1 MFVNVEHERLYC
13 RRIEVTE
20 QLIINFHGFE
30 LHLPTLLLLTLL
42 VNLMIGCYLA
52 MVYLLR
58 RHDKSFL
65 LWAVACFVFVAGG
78 CAAGARSYID
88 QPLLTYLL
96 ADFLLLLSP
105 ALVLIGLVWFLRG
118 QLSARSKQQAAL
130 LLTLY
135 LLPQSMLYQL
145 NNASS
150 ALTSLGIA
158 VVFIYAVALLKKARL
173 TPVFP
178 VYVLQ
183 LFFGLHAVLMLLQ
196 VVLVLPLVGEDYR
209 AFTLPSLQWVLLG
222 HVLLTTCTGLM
233 LPLLAFSMTENQLL
247 RLSELDDLT
256 QLLNRREFLKRAN
269 LALSQSRRQQHS
281 VVVLMIDL
289 DHFKLINDR
298 WGHAIGDLALK
309 RVADLLKVGL
319 RTSDLIG
326 RLGGEEFAVLMPNTT
341 AEQAA
346 LIGQRLCDRIAHQ
359 AWEIEARPVKLTVSV
374 GGASCVAAL
383 RDLKELLADADN
395 ALYQA
400 KAQGRNRIIFGAESE

>member
-1 MFVNVEHERLYC
+1 M
-13 RRIEVTE
+13 
-20 QLIINFHGFE
+20 
-30 LHLPTLLLLTLL
+30 LLTLL

-52 MVYLLR
+52 MVYKLR

-65 LWAVACFVFVAGG
+65 VWSIACFVFVAGG
-78 CAAGARSYID
+78 CAVAARAYID

-96 ADFLLLLSP
+96 ADLLLLLSP
-105 ALVLIGLVWFLRG
+105 ALVVTGLVLFLRG
-118 QLSARSKQQAAL
+118 KLSARSRQQAAL

-135 LLPQSMLYQL
+135 LLPLSMLYQI
-145 NNASS
+145 NHAST
-150 ALTSLGIA
+150 ALTSLSIA
-158 VVFIYAVALLKKARL
+158 VVFIYAVVLLKKARL

-183 LFFGLHAVLMLLQ
+183 LFFALHSGLMLLQ
-196 VVLVLPLVGEDYR
+196 FLLVMPFIGEGSRVL
-209 AFTLPSLQWVLLG
+209 ALPSLQWVLLG
-222 HVLLTTCTGLM
+222 HVLLTTSTGFM
-233 LPLLAFSMTENQLL
+233 LPLLSFSHTENQLL
-247 RLSELDDLT
+247 RLTELDDLT

-269 LALSQSRRQQHS
+269 QTLLNSRRQQHS

-309 RVADLLKVGL
+309 KVADLLKVGL

-326 RLGGEEFAVLMPNTT
+326 RLGGEEFAVLMPNTS

-346 LIGQRLCDRIAHQ
+346 FIGQRLCERIAHH

-374 GGASCVAAL
+374 GGATCVDAL
-383 RDLKELLADADN
+383 RDLTELLKDADD

-400 KAQGRNRIIFGAESE
+400 KASGRNKIIFQSGSSIT

>member
-1 MFVNVEHERLYC
+1 
-13 RRIEVTE
+13 
-20 QLIINFHGFE
+20 
-30 LHLPTLLLLTLL
+30 
-42 VNLMIGCYLA
+42 MIGCYLG

-78 CAAGARSYID
+78 CAAGARNYID
-88 QPLLTYLL
+88 QPLITYLL
-96 ADFLLLLSP
+96 ADLLLLLSP
-105 ALVLIGLVWFLRG
+105 ALVVLGLVLFLRG

-135 LLPQSMLYQL
+135 LLPLSMLHQV

-150 ALTSLGIA
+150 ALTSFGIA
-158 VVFIYAVALLKKARL
+158 VIFMYAIVLLKHARL

-183 LFFGLHAVLMLLQ
+183 LFFALHAGLMLLQ
-196 VVLVLPLVGEDYR
+196 VGLVLPLIGEDSR
-209 AFTLPSLQWVLLG
+209 AFSFPSLQWVLLG
-222 HVLLTTCTGLM
+222 HVLLTTSTGLM
-233 LPLLAFSMTENQLL
+233 LPLLSFSLTENQLL

-269 LALSQSRRQQHS
+269 LTLSQSRRQQHS

-289 DHFKLINDR
+289 DHFKQINDK

-309 RVADLLKVGL
+309 KVADLLKVGL

-326 RLGGEEFAVLMPNTT
+326 RLGGEEFAVLMPNTST
-341 AEQAA
+341 EQAA

-374 GGASCVAAL
+374 GGASCVTAL

-400 KAQGRNRIIFGAESE
+400 KAQGRNRIIFGPESE